1 MSVFGVGVGVEVEVE
16 VEVAFA
22 IKLDIVVFLSS
33 ALDLIKRCLLKARTN
48 CETSCSFVV
57 VLCCCRS
64 SFTCFSNASG
74 MPGAV
79 RRFFR
84 RKFFN
89 SLLSCD
95 NGIQVS

>member
-1 MSVFGVGVGVEVEVE
+1 MSVFGVVVEVEVE

-22 IKLDIVVFLSS
+22 IKLDIVLFLS
-33 ALDLIKRCLLKARTN
+33 IKRCLLKARTN